1 LGTIRDI
8 IGSENTHLVYDAFG
22 NLTSGT
28 NPLLFGYTGK
38 AFDTAT
44 NLQNNI
50 NRWYDATVGRWLS
63 TDPIGFDGNDT
74 NLYRY
79 VSCRPINMFDPQG
92 LEENVVTTTTVGGAL
107 GEYVTIEGRVGV
119 RIQGTDFFITG
130 NSKGTYGV
138 PSTGST
144 SVLFIVKKNEPKKMY
159 RLDYDIIKKG
169 PNQGTKGW
177 EHNQR
182 GVVKILNLNV
192 ENHQPAE
199 FKGKLAGHT
208 ITVFKWGGRGM
219 FAVGAISSVVDI
231 YKAQNKPREIVSQI
245 SGWVGASSGA
255 WLGAKGGAAGGAAI
269 GVWFGGSGA
278 APGAVIGSFAGGIVG
293 GIGGYWVGHTITS
306 TVWDWI
312 FTPLEKE
319 EYWIVECKE

>member
-1 LGTIRDI
+1 
-8 IGSENTHLVYDAFG
+8 
-22 NLTSGT
+22 
-28 NPLLFGYTGK
+28 
-38 AFDTAT
+38 
-44 NLQNNI
+44 
-50 NRWYDATVGRWLS
+50 
-63 TDPIGFDGNDT
+63 
-74 NLYRY
+74 
-79 VSCRPINMFDPQG
+79 
-92 LEENVVTTTTVGGAL
+92 
-107 GEYVTIEGRVGV
+107 
-119 RIQGTDFFITG
+119 
-130 NSKGTYGV
+130 
-138 PSTGST
+138 
-144 SVLFIVKKNEPKKMY
+144 MY